1 MNVYEYVFCS
11 NIRMKTLSERYTF
24 GNNNYFCDDDSIEKV
39 IPKAVKKKLNI
50 YNI

>member
-11 NIRMKTLSERYTF
+11 NIRMKTLS
-24 GNNNYFCDDDSIEKV
+24 DDDSIEKV